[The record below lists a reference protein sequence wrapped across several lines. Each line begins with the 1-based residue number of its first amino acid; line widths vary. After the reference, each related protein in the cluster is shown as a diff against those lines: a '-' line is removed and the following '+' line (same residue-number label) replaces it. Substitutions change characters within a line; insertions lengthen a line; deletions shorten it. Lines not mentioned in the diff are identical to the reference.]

1 MLISD
6 FFRVTPEKPLFFGSD
21 NLCILQQ
28 EHQRIH
34 PCKEPDCPA
43 RNRICC
49 RKCIQKWPGI
59 EKGRALNEAEID
71 YIVALIMGWIEYKT
85 KKVSTRKP

>member
-34 PCKEPDCPA
+34 PCKEPDCPGRHHHMLPEMYFKVA
-43 RNRICC
+43 WNR
-49 RKCIQKWPGI
+49 
-59 EKGRALNEAEID
+59 KGQGAE
-71 YIVALIMGWIEYKT
+71 
-85 KKVSTRKP
+85 

>member
-21 NLCILQQ
+21 NFYILQQ

-34 PCKEPDCPA
+34 PCKVPDCPA
-43 RNRICC
+43 RNRNLLPEMHS
-49 RKCIQKWPGI
+49 KVPGI
-59 EKGRALNEAEID
+59 EKGRALKEKEAN
-71 YIVALIMGWIEYKT
+71 YVVAMIMRWIE
-85 KKVSTRKP
+85 RQMD

>member
-21 NLCILQQ
+21 NLYILQQ

-43 RNRICC
+43 CNCNLLPEMHSKVAWNRE
-49 RKCIQKWPGI
+49 RQGAK
-59 EKGRALNEAEID
+59 
-71 YIVALIMGWIEYKT
+71 
-85 KKVSTRKP
+85 